1 MLVIYLRTLWKSP
14 SRFLVN
20 DLQYASQTSWAK
32 IQQSIKCAKGK
43 KNEEKNKQLENGKQN
58 LTFRKANLV
67 FESPTAE
74 IIHMPLLSTF
84 QSYNIQTKQNF
95 KSLFT
100 KRKKCRNILVWITIF
115 RYSLPVS
122 QVSMIHNHFIWI
134 LYPCSVQVAI
144 GRHLKKFSSKRTLN
158 NNGICPV
165 TSSSTFISLPKIYF
179 MEGKCNERFQ
189 MAIGYQLYRSSLQII
204 VISLILFLK

>member
-1 MLVIYLRTLWKSP
+1 MICNMQARLVELKSNKALSVP
-14 SRFLVN
+14 RE
-20 DLQYASQTSWAK
+20 
-32 IQQSIKCAKGK
+32 K
-43 KNEEKNKQLENGKQN
+43 KNEEKNKQLENSKQN

-134 LYPCSVQVAI
+134 LYPYSVQVAI

-158 NNGICPV
+158 NNGICY
-165 TSSSTFISLPKIYF
+165 FLIYIYF
-179 MEGKCNERFQ
+179 LAKNLLHGRKMQWKVSNGNRIS
-189 MAIGYQLYRSSLQII
+189 ALQIFI
-204 VISLILFLK
+204 TDHCDFLDIILKIN